1 MTTKINTL
9 ITIPAALRRAGYKA
23 LLHGETFNVAGEAAS
38 VEDAAR
44 LMQSETPDLL
54 LAECPAP
61 GSDSFELLKSLKADH
76 PEMKIIVFADGIGGP
91 AAHELCRAGVDG
103 LLETD
108 IAPEALIGY
117 INLVLLGETV
127 IHPGV
132 GLVAPRG
139 TAAGPSG
146 KDVGKMSER
155 ELTVVQHLAN
165 GLSNK
170 EIARLLGIV
179 DGTVKIHVR
188 NVQRKL
194 KLKNRT
200 QIAVWAV
207 EQGLQDMPPLA
218 A

>member
-1 MTTKINTL
+1 MTAKINT
-9 ITIPAALRRAGYKA
+9 IIIIPAALRRAGYKA
-23 LLHGETFNVAGEAAS
+23 LLHGETFNVASETAS
-38 VEDAAR
+38 VEEAAMV
-44 LMQSETPDLL
+44 LQNGSPDLM
-54 LAECPAP
+54 LAECPEP
-61 GSDSFELLKSLKADH
+61 GSEGFELLKTFKADN
-76 PEMKIIVFADGIGGP
+76 PETKIVVFVEGVSARD
-91 AAHELCRAGVDG
+91 AHELCEAGIDG

-127 IHPGV
+127 IHPGI
-132 GLVAPRG
+132 GLIARRS
-139 TAAGPSG
+139 AGLNLSN

-207 EQGLQDMPPLA
+207 ENGLQDVPLA

>member
-23 LLHGETFNVAGEAAS
+23 LLHGETFDVASQTAS
-38 VEDAAR
+38 VEEAAA
-44 LMQSETPDLL
+44 LLQNGAPDLY
-54 LAECPAP
+54 LAECPEP
-61 GSDSFELLKSLKADH
+61 GSDGFELLKTFKADYS
-76 PEMKIIVFADGIGGP
+76 EMKIVVFAEGI
-91 AAHELCRAGVDG
+91 AARDAHELCQAGVDG

-127 IHPGV
+127 IHPGI
-132 GLVAPRG
+132 GLIAPRG
-139 TAAGPSG
+139 AGANLSG

-155 ELTVVQHLAN
+155 ELVVVQHLAN

-170 EIARLLGIV
+170 EIGRLLGIV

-207 EQGLQDMPPLA
+207 SNGLQDLPLA

>member
-1 MTTKINTL
+1 MSQRINTF

-23 LLHGETFNVAGEAAS
+23 LLQGETFAVGGEAAS
-38 VEDAAR
+38 LEDTVSQFAGGA
-44 LMQSETPDLL
+44 PDLL
-54 LAECPAP
+54 LAECPDP
-61 GSDSFELLKSLKADH
+61 ESDAFALLKGLKDSH
-76 PEMKIIVFADGIGGP
+76 PEMRIIVFADGLGP
-91 AAHELCRAGVDG
+91 QAAHELCLAGIDG
-103 LLETD
+103 ILETD
-108 IAPEALIGY
+108 IAPEALMGY

-132 GLVAPRG
+132 GLMTPRHI
-139 TAAGPSG
+139 ASGPSA

-155 ELTVVQHLAN
+155 ELVVVQHLAN
-165 GLSNK
+165 GMSNK

-207 EQGLQDMPPLA
+207 EHGLQTLPQA